1 MSKKHLF
8 KTTVY
13 YEDTD
18 AGGVVYHS
26 KYLNFCE
33 RARSNIFFKHN
44 STPMKNGFHFVVKKL
59 TANFLFSAKLG
70 DSVKVETYVTEI
82 KKASLVMKQVMYLNH
97 NDKKLFEMEVLL
109 ACLHEDKVSKIPDDF
124 LKLLSDEKEL
134 KQ

>member
-33 RARSNIFFKHN
+33 RARSNIFFQQNH
-44 STPMKNGFHFVVKKL
+44 TPMENGFHFVVKKL